1 MSFLTSPW
9 KRTLYIKDQFDRSL
23 NVISAALCL
32 VISFPLRRKD
42 DYFASYS
49 FRLLL
54 DKSKLCLFALT
65 YQNLTIHSHGNT
77 VYAHDIV
84 NLLICLTFVNK
95 CISLWYFLYPCS
107 FSAET
112 DLYSIPKEHIVMDQ
126 WIGFRWVASEIHPH
140 VIAAIV
146 LCCISFQSDIIWLNW
161 RNKNLNPKFWL
172 PSK

>member
-1 MSFLTSPW
+1 MLFQQLSVWLFFSF
-9 KRTLYIKDQFDRSL
+9 KVKGG
-23 NVISAALCL
+23 
-32 VISFPLRRKD
+32 
-42 DYFASYS
+42 YFASFS
-49 FRLLL
+49 LRLLL

-65 YQNLTIHSHGNT
+65 YQNLTIHSHCNIVG
-77 VYAHDIV
+77 AHDIV

-161 RNKNLNPKFWL
+161 RNKH
-172 PSK
+172 